1 MDLGLRGKV
10 AIVTGGSEGI
20 GKAIAA
26 RLVAEGA
33 NVAICARRPDVLAQ
47 AAVEI
52 REQGPGQVVPV
63 QADVT
68 RPEDIERVV
77 RTTLETFG
85 RIDILVNNAGR
96 SNAHP
101 FEAVDDA
108 TWQED
113 LDLKLMAWVR
123 FTRLV
128 VPEMRRNGGGR
139 IINIAMV
146 GGKAPGPRSVPTTV
160 SRAAGIALTKALSK
174 ELAADRILVNAVCV
188 GLIKSGQMR
197 RRWERNFADKMT
209 LDGWYAQLGKDIP
222 LGRVGEAEE
231 VADLVAFLAS
241 ERASYITG
249 AAINCDGGL
258 SPIV

>member
-1 MDLGLRGKV
+1 MDLGLAGKV

-20 GKAIAA
+20 GRAIAT

-33 NVAICARRPDVLAQ
+33 NVVICARRADVLMS
-47 AAVEI
+47 AAAEMQE
-52 REQGPGQVVPV
+52 RGPGKVVAV

-77 RTTLETFG
+77 RTALDAFG

-123 FTRLV
+123 FARLV
-128 VPEMRRNGGGR
+128 VPEMRKNGGGR
-139 IINIAMV
+139 IINIPMF
-146 GGKAPGPRSVPTTV
+146 GGKAPGPRSLPTTA
-160 SRAAGIALTKALSK
+160 SRAGAIPLHNALS
-174 ELAADRILVNAVCV
+174 
-188 GLIKSGQMR
+188 
-197 RRWERNFADKMT
+197 
-209 LDGWYAQLGKDIP
+209 
-222 LGRVGEAEE
+222 
-231 VADLVAFLAS
+231 
-241 ERASYITG
+241 
-249 AAINCDGGL
+249 
-258 SPIV
+258 